1 MANRPRLLFLL
12 VLLILLSA
20 CAPAVQGR
28 PTLTPSPIPS
38 ATHTPQ
44 PTATFTL
51 VPSATPTVTPTPTI
65 TNTSVPSAT
74 PTETP
79 TPIPADPAELFPLIA
94 GNIKVD
100 WSYGLITN
108 RVLDDAGNARELS
121 AMFSFQLLDRGIHSE
136 TREILGKKVTVYY
149 LRVSHDFRGKAL
161 ELKLILTGFFGE
173 NLAIAGL
180 PADGAAYLSLRQ
192 QRSAVPFEP
201 WRIAQDWRIPAD
213 RRQPLFDT
221 VLLADFERMLSKL
234 PDKVILFADHPI
246 IWRPDNFR
254 QAKLDIE
261 RLSATAA
268 RYAPFFEFDDFGV
281 NQSANPIAKAWRDTI
296 IDQEPIPTELEGKLE
311 FSADYL
317 VLVTP

>member
-12 VLLILLSA
+12 VLSILLSA
-20 CAPAVQGR
+20 CAPTVQGR

-79 TPIPADPAELFPLIA
+79 TPIPADPAELFPLDA
-94 GNIKVD
+94 GNISVD

-121 AMFSFQLLDRGIHSE
+121 AMVSFQLLDRGIHSE
-136 TREILGKKVTVYY
+136 TREILGNKVTVYY
-149 LRVSHDFRGKAL
+149 LRVSHNFRGKAL

-192 QRSAVPFEP
+192 QRSNVPFEP

-254 QAKLDIE
+254 QAKLDMQ

-281 NQSANPIAKAWRDTI
+281 NQSANPLAKAWRNYI
-296 IDQEPIPTELEGKLE
+296 VDQEPMPVDLEGKLE